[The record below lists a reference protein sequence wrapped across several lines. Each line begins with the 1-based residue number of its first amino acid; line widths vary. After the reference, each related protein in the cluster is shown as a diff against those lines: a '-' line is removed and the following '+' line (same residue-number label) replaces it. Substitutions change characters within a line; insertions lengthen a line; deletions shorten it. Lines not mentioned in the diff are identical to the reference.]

1 VDRPPVP
8 PTDSPRA
15 PPTGRP
21 PVPRTRKE
29 IRHALRGLGVR
40 PSRRF
45 GQNFLADPG
54 ALDRIAAASGA
65 GPGDLVLEIGAG
77 LGGLTASL
85 AAGGASV
92 LAVEIDSQLA
102 AFLRAAFEGEG
113 GAGGSRV
120 RILEGDALDG
130 RGGLSPALL
139 EALEAPGTAP
149 GSSCLGAVPGLDSGS
164 EVGTGDSP
172 HDLASLGPG
181 DSPRGRFLVA
191 ANLPYSIATP
201 VVLSLLRREP
211 PPADMV
217 ILVQREVADRIRAA
231 PGTDPYGP
239 LSVLVQSV
247 ARTARVE
254 SVRKESFHPVPE
266 VASTVIRVTPDPALR
281 RAAGDLARLEALV
294 FAAFSMRRKTLGN
307 ALGKAGIPAEAVR
320 AAGIDPSRRAETL
333 SPAEFVA
340 LAGALPPPGPGATVE
355 G

>member
-1 VDRPPVP
+1 MD
-8 PTDSPRA
+8 
-15 PPTGRP
+15 RP

-65 GPGDLVLEIGAG
+65 GPGESVVEIGAG

-85 AAGGASV
+85 AAAGASV
-92 LAVEIDSQLA
+92 LAVEIDPALA
-102 AFLRAAFEGEG
+102 AFLRAAFEGEP
-113 GAGGSRV
+113 RV

-139 EALEAPGTAP
+139 AALPA
-149 GSSCLGAVPGLDSGS
+149 
-164 EVGTGDSP
+164 
-172 HDLASLGPG
+172 
-181 DSPRGRFLVA
+181 GRFLVA
-191 ANLPYSIATP
+191 ANLPYSVATP

-231 PGTDPYGP
+231 PGTEPYGP
-239 LSVLVQSV
+239 LSVLVQCA

-254 SVRKESFHPVPE
+254 AVRKESFHPVPE

-281 RAAGDLARLEALV
+281 RAAGDLDRLQALV

-307 ALGKAGIPAEAVR
+307 ALGKAGIPADRVR
-320 AAGIDPSRRAETL
+320 AAGVDPSRRAETL
-333 SPAEFVA
+333 SPAEFTA
-340 LAGALPPPGPGATVE
+340 LAAALPAVGSRE
-355 G
+355 GD